1 MEGIE
6 VGGGAGRFRL
16 RDGLRDLA
24 NPPLGL
30 PALEPAPARGDFG
43 GDVRPLALLDQPAG
57 EERARDVVRQPLEE
71 RLRGQRGVV
80 AERRQDRPDG
90 GVRETGGVD
99 EGQEGV
105 ARVRVP
111 GARAGRGRART
122 RSRPAPP
129 PCPRGPPASPAG
141 PPRPGA
147 GPGARGRSG
156 RRPGGG
162 PPRAR
167 ARSPRRR
174 PAPSR
179 A

>member
-6 VGGGAGRFRL
+6 VGGRAGRFRL

-30 PALEPAPARGDFG
+30 PALEAAPARGDFG

-71 RLRGQRGVV
+71 CLRGQRGVV

-105 ARVRVP
+105 ARGGRLEHELAQVALEP
-111 GARAGRGRART
+111 GHVL
-122 RSRPAPP
+122 
-129 PCPRGPPASPAG
+129 
-141 PPRPGA
+141 
-147 GPGARGRSG
+147 
-156 RRPGGG
+156 RR
-162 PPRAR
+162 
-167 ARSPRRR
+167 RRR
-174 PAPSR
+174 PRGRRRRRPDR
-179 A
+179 LG